1 MPNWKKVIISGSDA
15 ALNSLE
21 ITSDLTLGVD
31 GTGGNLTAHSN
42 TAGRALTWN
51 KVTSALNLA
60 DNSAMKFGTGGDFNI
75 AHNGSNTVFTCI
87 NGNVSFINYAD
98 DQDISFT
105 IDQGG
110 TTHQLMTLDG
120 SANSVGIGTTTPSA
134 KLNVKGIGTT
144 STTTALLVENSSG
157 TDLLKV
163 RDDGNVGIGTSS
175 PLAKLQVA
183 GNVLIDSGEY
193 ISWGTAGATSI
204 EGSTASNKLQFRT
217 NSSDSMIID
226 SAGNVGI
233 GTTSPGALLQLE
245 KPSQDN
251 ILAVIGQTGYEGAL
265 FLSGAGSGKDA
276 NIVVGNGRNLE
287 FHTST
292 SATPVVGGTER
303 MRITST
309 GNVGIG
315 TSSPGAKLD
324 VVGDINITAA
334 NISNQVNAD
343 VDIGTETVATVPIAT
358 YTAAF
363 FDYVVKGGLNVRAGV
378 VHACHDGTS
387 VQYIE
392 TSTLDLGNTLDL
404 QLSVDISGTDMR
416 LRATATSNDW
426 SVKTITRAL

>member
-15 ALNSLE
+15 SLNSLQVTDGLQVTGSIALSATSPVLSIKSGTGE
-21 ITSDLTLGVD
+21 DGIINFADPADTDVGQIAYQHGTNAMTFSTADAERVRITST
-31 GTGGNLTAHSN
+31 
-42 TAGRALTWN
+42 
-51 KVTSALNLA
+51 
-60 DNSAMKFGTGGDFNI
+60 
-75 AHNGSNTVFTCI
+75 
-87 NGNVSFINYAD
+87 
-98 DQDISFT
+98 
-105 IDQGG
+105 
-110 TTHQLMTLDG
+110 
-120 SANSVGIGTTTPSA
+120 
-134 KLNVKGIGTT
+134 
-144 STTTALLVENSSG
+144 
-157 TDLLKV
+157 
-163 RDDGNVGIGTSS
+163 
-175 PLAKLQVA
+175 
-183 GNVLIDSGEY
+183 
-193 ISWGTAGATSI
+193 
-204 EGSTASNKLQFRT
+204 
-217 NSSDSMIID
+217 
-226 SAGNVGI
+226 GNVGI
-233 GTTSPGALLQLE
+233 GTTSPGAKLDVVGASKFEGAVNVSWFNYSTGEDTYIRGGKSTSKVYINDSHAADVLIANGGGNVGIGTASPGALLQLE

-315 TSSPGAKLD
+315 TTSPGAKLD

-343 VDIGTETVATVPIAT
+343 VDIGTETVATVPTAA

-363 FDYVVKGGLNVRAGV
+363 FDYVVKGGVNVRAGV
-378 VHACHDGTS
+378 VYACHDGTS